1 MANGRLHRSNRDS
14 MLRALSIM
22 IGIAVNF
29 LCAWAAYSIDLPIY
43 VDSIGTITIAVLGGL
58 FPGIAVAVA
67 TNIACTLF
75 NPEAVYFSMVN
86 AMIAIFTVWYVKNK
100 FKRKIIKNIVE
111 FILSVGIISGI
122 LSAVIQWWLLDGPQ
136 NISVATLMDSLKL
149 NVGATEFSA
158 FLTINILL
166 NIFDKALC
174 AIVAL
179 GILKL
184 IPSDIHISIRN
195 SGWRQR
201 PLTPAEISGMES
213 KALHTS
219 HSLGFRMTIMLV
231 GIAVIISVV
240 MTWLEVKL
248 YFTSEIQEKTRNA
261 ENAARFAASVVDPSM
276 IDEYLKYGEDAPGYK
291 ETEDLLYKIRANAAG
306 VEYLYLLKVKEEGST
321 FIFDLDTRVRDG
333 FYEDVEG
340 YEPGDFVPLEDEFKP
355 YLDDLLS
362 GRLIEPIETKGVW
375 NWVITSYY
383 PIYDKKGRF
392 ICYAGADASVNFVSM
407 AMQDFMLRIILIMVG
422 IITVVLAGGLLM
434 TRYYMVYPI
443 NSIVACVDRFIH
455 AGNDQAQL
463 DESVR
468 NLRAIDIRTDDEIEV
483 LYHSIC
489 NMALN
494 QTEQIRSIR
503 RFSESTAKMQDGL
516 IITMADLVENRDSD
530 TGAHIQKTAAYV
542 RIIVEGL
549 LKKGYY
555 VEKITPKF
563 ISDVVRSAPLH
574 DVGKIN
580 IPDYVL
586 NKPGK
591 LTPEEYE
598 IIKTHTT
605 AGKQIMEKAIST
617 VKGENYLK
625 EARNMAAYHHERW
638 DGKGYPEGLHGE
650 VIPLS
655 ARIMA
660 VADVFD
666 ALTSPRI
673 YKPAFELNKA
683 LEMIQEGAGTQ
694 FDPKCVEVFMDSLP
708 EVKVILKKY
717 NNQNV

>member
-1 MANGRLHRSNRDS
+1 MANSRPHRSNRDS
-14 MLRALSIM
+14 ILRALSIA

-29 LCAWAAYSIDLPIY
+29 LCAFVVYSVDLPIY
-43 VDSIGTITIAVLGGL
+43 MDSVGTIALAALGGS

-75 NPEAVYFSMVN
+75 NPEAVYFGIVN
-86 AMIAIFTVWYVKNK
+86 ALIAIFTVWHVRSKSSHNA
-100 FKRKIIKNIVE
+100 KNITE
-111 FILSVGIISGI
+111 YILSVGIISGV
-122 LSAVIQWWLLDGPQ
+122 LSAIIQWWLLGGPQ
-136 NISVATLMDSLKL
+136 NESVATLMDSLKL
-149 NVGATEFSA
+149 SVGVTEFSA

-174 AIVAL
+174 TLVAL
-179 GILKL
+179 GILKI
-184 IPSDIHISIRN
+184 IPQTIRTGIRN
-195 SGWRQR
+195 SGWKQR
-201 PLTPAEISGMES
+201 PLTDAEISGMGLR
-213 KALHTS
+213 ALHTS
-219 HSLGFRMTIMLV
+219 HSLRTRMTVMLV
-231 GIAVIISVV
+231 AIAVILSAI
-240 MTWLEVKL
+240 MTWLEVRL
-248 YFTSEIQEKTRNA
+248 YFESEIQEKTENA
-261 ENAARFAASVVDPSM
+261 ENAARFAASVVDPDR
-276 IDEYLKYGEDAPGYK
+276 IDDYLKNGEETPGYK
-291 ETEDLLYKIRANAAG
+291 ETEDLLYKIRANASG
-306 VEYLYLLKVKEEGST
+306 VEYLYVLKVGEEGST
-321 FIFDLDTRVRDG
+321 FIFDLDTKVRDG
-333 FYEDVEG
+333 FFEDMDG
-340 YEPGDFVPLEDEFKP
+340 YEPGDFVPLEEEFKP

-362 GRLIEPIETKGVW
+362 GKLIEPIETKGAW

-383 PIYDKKGRF
+383 PIYDKKGHF
-392 ICYAGADASVNFVSM
+392 ICYAGADASVNFVSLS
-407 AMQDFMLRIILIMVG
+407 MQDFMLRIVLIMAG
-422 IITVVLAGGLLM
+422 IITVILAGGLLM

-443 NSIVACVDRFIH
+443 NSIAFCVDRFIR
-455 AGNDQAQL
+455 AGDDQAQL

-468 NLRAIDIRTDDEIEV
+468 KLRSIDVRTDDEIEV

-489 NMALN
+489 NMAMN

-503 RFSESTAKMQDGL
+503 RFSDSTAKMQDGL

-530 TGAHIQKTAAYV
+530 TGAHIQKTSAYV

-549 LKKGYY
+549 KKKGYY

-563 ISDVVRSAPLH
+563 VSDVVRSAPLH

-580 IPDYVL
+580 IPDNVL

-605 AGKQIMEKAIST
+605 SGKLIMEKAIST

-666 ALTSPRI
+666 ALTSPRV
-673 YKPAFELNKA
+673 YKPAFELSKA
-683 LEMIQEGAGTQ
+683 LEMIQEGSGTQ
-694 FDPKCVEVFMDSLP
+694 FDPKCVEVLMDSLP
-708 EVKVILKKY
+708 EVKVILNKY
-717 NNQNV
+717 NQIV